1 MRKREKQTTDAF
13 CEVLI
18 IAEQREGWQ
27 GMQLQG
33 FFSPAPHVS
42 KQTHLPYLTFN
53 YFFKQEE
60 NLKVIET

>member
-1 MRKREKQTTDAF
+1 
-13 CEVLI
+13 
-18 IAEQREGWQ
+18 
-27 GMQLQG
+27 MQLQG